1 MLWDKEDGSFDDLW
15 CLCTKHTHV
24 LVTAHYFVGNETS
37 IVGLAEN
44 CKLKVGWVHSFS
56 ENGRLGWL
64 FQLNKENHS
73 HLETHKMLLTWHYSL
88 FPVTLLISLYF
99 FSHTFF
105 WPSTNFFIYVNLLQ
119 FNLTLSAHVTFSFLP
134 QLHVLGQWEAISA
147 TRPFFSPGEV
157 RIGCWGARL
166 YRGHIQMPTE
176 HNTLNLI
183 SLPMTKRKL
192 LFIPTSA
199 KYTIKNLANIPMVQT
214 GEGSNES
221 WWLSWDNFTIWICIL
236 NTCMITRMV
245 LKESGVYSSVLPLLK
260 LVPSFT
266 LEMRQENI

>member
-1 MLWDKEDGSFDDLW
+1 M
-15 CLCTKHTHV
+15 
-24 LVTAHYFVGNETS
+24 
-37 IVGLAEN
+37 
-44 CKLKVGWVHSFS
+44 
-56 ENGRLGWL
+56 WL
-64 FQLNKENHS
+64 FPFCPS
-73 HLETHKMLLTWHYSL
+73 SM
-88 FPVTLLISLYF
+88 
-99 FSHTFF
+99 F
-105 WPSTNFFIYVNLLQ
+105 WDSEKQ
-119 FNLTLSAHVTFSFLP
+119 FLP
-134 QLHVLGQWEAISA
+134 PGLS
-147 TRPFFSPGEV
+147 FSPGEV